1 MRQDEILSD
10 LTVSGGA
17 SAPERLAALAD
28 EFDLPVAD
36 LLVVAGRPVP
46 AELLPPPRDAG
57 TVRAFAY
64 RVSHCDHTQL
74 ASLED
79 FVRTLPH
86 VSVPR
91 VTVPEPVVPSVSP
104 YHPPVGTGF
113 AAVLDGLLRNRGFDV
128 RDLPFLGLSRST
140 LYGMLSRWEP
150 SRHRQFQ
157 LRAIAG
163 PLGWTLPDLFAVA
176 GEPYG
181 EGLRPVVLC
190 RHVGRVFL
198 ASRFLTTGQLVEAAR
213 EADRLSARER
223 HGAWQPVSQGFAAQC
238 PDFHRPRDG
247 VTTPLPA
254 PPAPTSDT
262 SRRSTPGT

>member
-17 SAPERLAALAD
+17 TAPERLAALAD

-79 FVRTLPH
+79 FVRTLSH
-86 VSVPR
+86 VTVPR

-140 LYGMLSRWEP
+140 LYGMLSRW
-150 SRHRQFQ
+150 
-157 LRAIAG
+157 
-163 PLGWTLPDLFAVA
+163 
-176 GEPYG
+176 
-181 EGLRPVVLC
+181 
-190 RHVGRVFL
+190 
-198 ASRFLTTGQLVEAAR
+198 FLTTGQLVEAAR

-238 PDFHRPRDG
+238 PDFHRPQDG